1 MSETAVIL
9 SYDLLPPPFLRNPV
23 HKLPFLTALP
33 PPSLPP
39 YLLSSLPPQASI
51 SENVQANAAERLQE
65 AKMRG
70 EINVLGGPLEVR
82 ISLCAL

>member
-1 MSETAVIL
+1 MIFYLLL
-9 SYDLLPPPFLRNPV
+9 SYGILFISCLSSLLS
-23 HKLPFLTALP
+23 P

-51 SENVQANAAERLQE
+51 SENLQANAAERLQE